1 MWKITGVVFGLA
13 GLYTGA
19 YMLLPG
25 RSWPTQR
32 KHITRS
38 SELYALNSY
47 DKSAIVWCRWSRKSM
62 DLVHKKTN
70 IWNTQWTLN
79 RFILHEYNYCVTFDH
94 FLGPPILFLFFDFF
108 PCTFLQ
114 LLRYQYIL
122 GNLCVSFL
130 SMCIPG
136 KGGFSFLPGTSTF
149 YRMARIRERKTRDID
164 QIKCIKDGTDRL
176 LVKDEEI
183 MDR

>member
-94 FLGPPILFLFFDFF
+94 FLGPPIFFLFFSY
-108 PCTFLQ
+108 TFLQ
-114 LLRYQYIL
+114 LLHYQCIYPWSS
-122 GNLCVSFL
+122 LCQFL
-130 SMCIPG
+130 VHVHECIPR
-136 KGGFSFLPGTSTF
+136 KGVFIFYFAWYSLHEVNFGTCFYLASCESYFSIQNYML
-149 YRMARIRERKTRDID
+149 YN
-164 QIKCIKDGTDRL
+164 
-176 LVKDEEI
+176 
-183 MDR
+183 